1 MNVPIKRWKVAF
13 LRPCREEGGFTLI
26 ELMVVVALLAILMT
40 ITFPVVNRSM
50 KRPPMDQAIW
60 VLRQAFQT
68 ARLWA
73 VTLGEPAEVVIRAE
87 DGLVFVR
94 EARQKKGA
102 SDGEPTNVVGQEET
116 ASLSHRKKRL
126 PGFEDHL
133 PSSVAFRE
141 LQVNYQ
147 DRMNATEARIRFYPN
162 GTCDFFSAVLFGGNG
177 EERRIRLDIVT
188 GQAIVEE
195 NL

>member
-1 MNVPIKRWKVAF
+1 MGGPRRQWKRGSLQAPTKK
-13 LRPCREEGGFTLI
+13 RGFTLI

-40 ITFPVVNRSM
+40 ITFPVVNRSL
-50 KRPPMDQAIW
+50 KRPPMEQAVW

-94 EARQKKGA
+94 EAKQREKMAQVGEGDTAIQHPA
-102 SDGEPTNVVGQEET
+102 S
-116 ASLSHRKKRL
+116 SLSRRKRRL
-126 PGFEDHL
+126 PGFEGRL
-133 PSSVAFRE
+133 PSSVAFRQ
-141 LQVNYQ
+141 LFVNHQ
-147 DRMNATEARIRFYPN
+147 DRMNATEARVCFYPN
-162 GTCDFFSAVLFGGNG
+162 GTCDFFSAVLFSGAGK
-177 EERRIRLDIVT
+177 EQRIHLDIIT

-195 NL
+195 IR